1 MELLDEIW
9 NSLGRNK
16 LRTALT
22 GFAVSWGLLMIIAL
36 LGAGNGLMNALT
48 SNMGVS
54 LTNIMTVHPGRR
66 SLPYD
71 GMKAQSQVRMDVG
84 DVDFTSNNFR
94 DVIDDVTARIIY
106 GSSISYGKESL
117 NATINGVAPL
127 EFSIN
132 NRILIAGRFLNE
144 LDMKEKRRTM
154 VLFDKTAS
162 SLLGDDPYYE
172 KILGKYVNIANQ
184 AFLIV
189 GIIKADEPV

>member
-48 SNMGVS
+48 SNIGVS

-71 GMKAQSQVRMDVG
+71 GIRISVGRDSHIRQS
-84 DVDFTSNNFR
+84 
-94 DVIDDVTARIIY
+94 
-106 GSSISYGKESL
+106 
-117 NATINGVAPL
+117 PL
-127 EFSIN
+127 
-132 NRILIAGRFLNE
+132 
-144 LDMKEKRRTM
+144 
-154 VLFDKTAS
+154 
-162 SLLGDDPYYE
+162 
-172 KILGKYVNIANQ
+172 
-184 AFLIV
+184 
-189 GIIKADEPV
+189 